1 MSAFCTPARQGS
13 NPDLDDSVNHIVRLR
28 PYAFRAMRFRMSI
41 IAALPALCCVPVV
54 AAMPGGIA
62 APNASAMPMALDGH
76 LLVESVDGSAAQGEH
91 RIVKTPAEVRSGD
104 RLIFLIRYRN
114 RGEAAL
120 PGYDFVAPVP
130 RGVRILPDRADT
142 VRVSV
147 DGGRNWS
154 RPDSPIRIDAQGR
167 LRNAEDLSPTH
178 VRLRL
183 DRRIAPGE
191 AGTVAYRGL
200 LL

>member
-1 MSAFCTPARQGS
+1 MLCSLLPGVAISARLSGS
-13 NPDLDDSVNHIVRLR
+13 P
-28 PYAFRAMRFRMSI
+28 
-41 IAALPALCCVPVV
+41 
-54 AAMPGGIA
+54 
-62 APNASAMPMALDGH
+62 AMPMALDGH
-76 LLVESVDGSAAQGEH
+76 LLVESLDGAQVQGE
-91 RIVKTPAEVRSGD
+91 RRTVRTPAEVRSGD

-114 RGEAAL
+114 HGEAAL
-120 PGYDFVAPVP
+120 RGYDFVAPVP
-130 RGVRILPDRADT
+130 RGVRILPDRADM

-154 RPDSPIRIDAQGR
+154 RPDSPIRIDAQGH
-167 LRNAEDLSPTH
+167 LRSADDLTLTH